1 MENMG
6 CLCQW
11 KCFAFRITHATFYN
25 PTEQLVNLPST
36 PRNQVY
42 FLVQKNEGIQNKQN
56 EKLKVQPPLKM
67 QLQRYNGVVCL
78 LVKRKSK
85 LIKLIRYYI

>member
-36 PRNQVY
+36 PSNQVY

-56 EKLKVQPPLKM
+56 EKLKSSTTFENAALA
-67 QLQRYNGVVCL
+67 LQWSGLFACEEKV
-78 LVKRKSK
+78 
-85 LIKLIRYYI
+85 